1 MAKSL
6 CFARVFAHPG
16 PGRHNLVMTVQPDAT
31 SASEHPVRQIVL
43 LVHGPARATKSAVRR
58 ARQLVGEGGLVVA
71 IGADPEARK
80 IVDRLSSTVD
90 AVAATSSL
98 DAAVD
103 LLALLPDQPAL
114 LVHDD
119 ASATAP
125 DLSAGLAAHLAAG
138 NPVVVTGDAM
148 HGSGVCAVIG
158 RPAQLADTL
167 LGGDRQVAI
176 GALTGVTVATGLRHD
191 GRCGVG
197 PIQDH
202 SPSLVVAN
210 LIVRNEAAMLGACLE
225 SLEGF
230 VDRVVVCDTGSSDN
244 TVDIALAHGA
254 EVIHREWRDDFGWA
268 RNEALDAVGAADWV
282 LWIDADERL
291 VCPDKSA
298 ARLSL
303 RTMPGGVR
311 GLAVSVIS
319 ERTDAP
325 TSVGTA
331 QRLFRSAGARFD
343 GAIHE
348 EVVDADTGESLSTH
362 PWDGITLTHLGYALG
377 ADAQVAKARRNVK
390 IATAAYER
398 TPTAKTALD
407 LARSIAYAGEDIS
420 EATRVAEHG
429 RTLSSPSSGLYLRL
443 ESLLAGFYLELEEPD
458 KAYEAAASVLAV
470 DPHDDTAA
478 AVMARTANGPSQQQ
492 QLVARLDTTPA
503 DTSSLRVPANRLLAL
518 TIGAMAAAGL
528 GYSDPTQRLV
538 DRLEELAVAHPGSWS
553 AVAELW
559 TTLDIEVARQLIAR
573 LTPSSQQL
581 VLTESYRHLSIA
593 EADRLVDKFGLDE
606 VPGDNMA
613 EPASFGISLT
623 FGASLLPI
631 SATSIADLVPPRRR
645 VLDWTADPT
654 LGDALESRYPRMQR
668 VDPDQPLGPQLAKL
682 ARQGVRV
689 DAAVGGLSTQDSAA
703 VLSILHEVLDPAGVA
718 VLWDIDDSGQAITST
733 ALQSGHCLASSHATE
748 HLAAA
753 RLVPEAVAPTG
764 ITIVRPMFDATT
776 PIVDFKSAEPALRV
790 AITST
795 EPLSSEISLAYRV
808 SVPSD
813 WSVSIGDPT
822 TAADVT
828 LMTDPSLLP
837 DARWVQH
844 LIDRTLDTGTPH
856 GARVVD
862 THGMSLHAGHV
873 TPAGDPIGHGEPS
886 DAVWLRSDRPGI
898 ELAPPFAVPGDSTP
912 DNRPFGTLAAAAVAL
927 TVKPVEE
934 RSSVHPADLEE
945 LLSPE
950 RILFVGGPAP
960 GTGHPDEQATL
971 DKLLNHLATRDVTVL
986 YQWSGTTPPDPWTS
1000 QTWRQRG
1007 VVVVPPSP
1015 EREQLHAYRPDVI
1028 SPRSDALARF
1038 LRPTKI
1044 VFMGTNA
1051 IRWDFHHLAG
1061 DVPTAELIYV
1071 GPADDLAA
1079 GRADRHCELD
1089 DLCHVLTAPESSR
1102 PARTPS
1108 IPQIAPL
1115 ESTPGLVS
1123 VVIPVHNNWKLTSAC
1138 LGALRASTDQDLEI
1152 IVVDNGSTDE
1162 TPQVLIDED
1171 VVVVTNPSKRGFPA
1185 AVNQGI
1191 LRSTGEFVCILNNDT
1206 EVTQGWLT
1214 ELLNALDEPGTQL
1227 VGPRSNHIA
1236 GLQQIPGGPEVEPS
1250 SHAWA
1255 REWTASRRGRTWR
1268 TDRLIGF
1275 CLLARRCTFE
1285 KVGGFDEGFGIG
1297 NYEDDEL
1304 GHRLMAAGGHLRVA
1318 DGAVVL
1324 HHGSATFASLEVDM
1338 AAVLRSASRHLEPG
1352 ERAIASQTTV
1362 VVLSDGA
1369 PVDAARTAA
1378 AASAIVDHV
1387 IVIERRSPLS
1397 TRLAVSALP
1406 GRVVDVIT
1414 GDWTDDAAAYDAV
1427 REVPSDLILIIG
1439 AGELLD
1445 VDDWGAARAEL
1456 EAAVVTVATDGPLG
1470 LLTPSGSEIR
1480 LIPPTTQGIAM
1491 VGGPSTA
1498 NLSTIRV
1505 EQPS

>member
-1 MAKSL
+1 MSL
-6 CFARVFAHPG
+6 WFARLFAHPG
-16 PGRHNLVMTVQPDAT
+16 PGRHNQVMTVQPVAT
-31 SASEHPVRQIVL
+31 SASDHPIRQIVL
-43 LVHGPARATKSAVRR
+43 LAHGPARATKSAVRR
-58 ARQLVGEGGLVVA
+58 ARQLVGDGGLVVA

-80 IVDRLSSTVD
+80 VVDRLSSTVD

-119 ASATAP
+119 ASATAL
-125 DLSAGLAAHLAAG
+125 DLSAGLAAHLTAG
-138 NPVVVTGDAM
+138 SPVVVTGDAM
-148 HGSGVCAVIG
+148 QGGGVCAVIG

-167 LGGDRQVAI
+167 FGGDRQVAI
-176 GALTGVTVATGLRHD
+176 GAVTGVTVATGLRHD

-197 PIQDH
+197 PIPDP
-202 SPSLVVAN
+202 SPSLVVAS

-230 VDRVVVCDTGSSDN
+230 VDRVVVCDTGSSDD

-254 EVIHREWRDDFGWA
+254 EVIHQEWRDDFGWA
-268 RNEALDAVGAADWV
+268 RNEALDAVGATDWV

-298 ARLSL
+298 ARLGL
-303 RTMPGGVR
+303 RTMSGGAR
-311 GLAVSVIS
+311 GLAVSVVS
-319 ERTDAP
+319 ERMDAP

-331 QRLFRSAGARFD
+331 QRLFRPTGARFD

-348 EVVDADTGESLSTH
+348 EIMDGDTGEALPTRS
-362 PWDGITLTHLGYALG
+362 WDGITLAHLGYALG
-377 ADAQVAKARRNVK
+377 ADAQAAKARRNVK

-407 LARSIAYAGEDIS
+407 LSRSIAYVGEDLS
-420 EATRVAEHG
+420 EAVCVAEHG
-429 RTLSSPSSGLYLRL
+429 RTLTSPSSGLHLRL
-443 ESLLAGFYLELEEPD
+443 ESLLAGFYLELEQPD
-458 KAYEAAASVLAV
+458 KAYEAAAAVLAV

-478 AVMARTANGPSQQQ
+478 AVMARTANGPLQQQ
-492 QLVARLDTTPA
+492 KLVERLDTTPA
-503 DTSSLRVPANRLLAL
+503 DTGSLRVPANRLLAL

-559 TTLDIEVARQLIAR
+559 TTPDTEVAHQLIAR

-593 EADRLVDKFGLDE
+593 EADRLVNKFGLDE
-606 VPGDNMA
+606 LPGDNMA

-631 SATSIADLVPPRRR
+631 SATSIADLVPSRRR

-654 LGDALESRYPRMQR
+654 LRDALESRYPRMHR

-689 DAAVGGLSTQDSAA
+689 DAAVGGLSAEDSAA
-703 VLSILHEVLDPAGVA
+703 VLNILHDVLDPAGVA
-718 VLWDIDDSGQAITST
+718 VLWDVDDSGHAITST
-733 ALQSGHCLASSHATE
+733 ALQTGHCLASSHAAERLT
-748 HLAAA
+748 AA
-753 RLVPEAVAPTG
+753 RLVPEPVAPIG
-764 ITIVRPMFDATT
+764 ITIVRPIFDATT
-776 PIVDFKSAEPALRV
+776 PIADFEIGEPELRV
-790 AITST
+790 AITSS
-795 EPLSSEISLAYRV
+795 EPLSPEIALAYRV

-813 WSVSIGDPT
+813 WSVSVEDPT
-822 TAADVT
+822 TDADVR
-828 LMTDPSLLP
+828 LVTDPSLIP

-844 LIDRTLDTGTPH
+844 LIDRTLDAGTPH

-862 THGMSLHAGHV
+862 THGTSLHAGHV
-873 TPAGDPIGHGEPS
+873 THDGDPIGRGEPS
-886 DAVWLRSDRPGI
+886 DALWLRSDRPGI

-912 DNRPFGTLAAAAVAL
+912 DDRPVGTLAAAAVAL

-934 RSSVHPADLEE
+934 RASVRPADLDV
-945 LLSPE
+945 LLASE

-971 DKLLNHLATRDVTVL
+971 DKLLGHLATRDVTVL
-986 YQWSGTTPPDPWTS
+986 YQWSGTTPPDPWTT

-1007 VVVVPPSP
+1007 VLVVPPSP
-1015 EREQLHAYRPDVI
+1015 EREQLHVYRPDVI
-1028 SPRSDALARF
+1028 SPRSDALARL

-1044 VFMGTNA
+1044 VFLGNSA

-1061 DVPTAELIYV
+1061 EVPTAELIYV
-1071 GPADDLAA
+1071 GPADDLVAD
-1079 GRADRHCELD
+1079 RADRHCGMDELCD
-1089 DLCHVLTAPESSR
+1089 VLTASESPR
-1102 PARTPS
+1102 PARIPS
-1108 IPQIAPL
+1108 IPTITPL

-1123 VVIPVHNNWKLTSAC
+1123 IVIPVHNNWKLTSAC
-1138 LGALRASTDQDLEI
+1138 LGALRASTDRDLEI
-1152 IVVDNGSTDE
+1152 IIVDNGSTDE
-1162 TPQVLIDED
+1162 TPQGLIDED
-1171 VVVVTNPSKRGFPA
+1171 VVVVTNPDNRGFPA

-1214 ELLNALDEPGTQL
+1214 ELLNALDEPQTQL
-1227 VGPRSNHIA
+1227 VGPRSNRIA

-1255 REWTASRRGRTWR
+1255 REWAATRCGRTWR

-1275 CLLARRCTFE
+1275 CLLARRATFE
-1285 KVGGFDEGFGIG
+1285 AVGGFDEGFGIG

-1304 GHRLMAAGGHLRVA
+1304 GHRLIAAGGHLRVA

-1338 AAVLRSASRHLEPG
+1338 AAVLRSASRHLEPDG
-1352 ERAIASQTTV
+1352 RAIASQTTV

-1369 PVDAARTAA
+1369 AVDAARTAA
-1378 AASAIVDHV
+1378 AASEVADHV

-1406 GRVVDVIT
+1406 GRIVDVIT
-1414 GDWTDDAAAYDAV
+1414 ADWTDDAAAFEAV
-1427 REVPSDLILIIG
+1427 RGVSSDLVLVVG

-1456 EAAVVTVATDGPLG
+1456 EAAAVTVANDGPLG

-1480 LIPPTTQGIAM
+1480 LIPPTAQGIAT